1 MNVVEE
7 VDQFWTNVKMQLH
20 NSSITVLEWIAIVMI
35 HIACVPSTLA
45 FINGLTSIMPSL
57 DVILFL
63 WTGLAVYLIKSFV
76 ENNRLMVIT
85 NAIAFFLQA
94 LLLALVIYK

>member
-1 MNVVEE
+1 MKTVE
-7 VDQFWTNVKMQLH
+7 VDQFWPNIRKQLH
-20 NSSITVLEWIAIVMI
+20 NSSLGALEWIAIVMI
-35 HIACVPSTLA
+35 HLACVPSTLA

-57 DVILFL
+57 DMILFL
-63 WTGLAVYLIKSFV
+63 WSGLAVYLIKSFV